1 MGVLGRHAFS
11 TIPNLETAQRI
22 AVHIKKCSR
31 EGWPEKSMKILVI
44 DDDAEIVEYITIAC
58 NVGMPGVKVVSTHQ
72 GRAGIELVKTERPDA
87 IILDL
92 GLPDMSG
99 FEALK
104 QIRTFSK
111 VPIII
116 ESVASSEANIVKG
129 LEWGADEYLVK
140 PFGQFEFLARIK
152 SLWKNA
158 LDPVTITK
166 RNTITT
172 GAPHLRRGQARKRK

>member
-1 MGVLGRHAFS
+1 MFTLKHVAAKGES
-11 TIPNLETAQRI
+11 
-22 AVHIKKCSR
+22 
-31 EGWPEKSMKILVI
+31 EKNMKILVI
-44 DDDAEIVEYITIAC
+44 DDDAEIVEYISIAC
-58 NVGMPGVKVVSTHQ
+58 NVGMPDVKVVSTHQ

-99 FEALK
+99 FEVLK
-104 QIRTFSK
+104 QIRAFSK

-158 LDPVTITK
+158 MAPVIITNRK
-166 RNTITT
+166 TITT
-172 GAPHLRRGQARKRK
+172 GLPHLRRGQTRKIK